1 MSIGDD
7 QFDAAA
13 DATML
18 KCLNLAEPRSFFLYA
33 GAGSGKTRSL
43 VEAIRTICLRQG
55 RRLSLKGQKIG
66 VITYTNAACDEIK
79 QRLEYDPRVEV
90 STIHAFAWS
99 LIAGHEADIRQ
110 WLMNNLS
117 NEIAELETAQAKG
130 RPTSKAALDRA
141 RSIENKHARL
151 AGLTDIVRFTYSPTG
166 DNRSRDALNHSEV
179 VAMTAHFIATKPGL
193 RALLIAR
200 FPMLLIDESQD
211 TNGKL
216 MDALLELQVAHADR
230 FSLGLLGDT
239 MQRIYADG
247 KQHLAEAIPS
257 DWARPRKEMNHRC
270 AKRVISLINKTRAE
284 DDGQEQRPRSDAAE
298 GTVRLFL
305 APEAVQNPS
314 SLEAEIAVTMAAIT
328 GDTGWSGGDTQIKT
342 LALEHM
348 MSARRFGFERFFS
361 SLYEYDRMR
370 TGLLDGSGRGIGF
383 FTRDLLPL
391 ALALAADD
399 KFATAAVVRK
409 TSPLLDRA
417 AVNLFCPRRRLTLTS
432 PRWCCSMSKARH
444 RPKIRSRRPR

>member
-1 MSIGDD
+1 MS
-7 QFDAAA
+7 
-13 DATML
+13 L
-18 KCLNLAEPRSFFLYA
+18 PLN
-33 GAGSGKTRSL
+33 
-43 VEAIRTICLRQG
+43 
-55 RRLSLKGQKIG
+55 
-66 VITYTNAACDEIK
+66 
-79 QRLEYDPRVEV
+79 
-90 STIHAFAWS
+90 
-99 LIAGHEADIRQ
+99 Q
-110 WLMNNLS
+110 WV
-117 NEIAELETAQAKG
+117 
-130 RPTSKAALDRA
+130 
-141 RSIENKHARL
+141 
-151 AGLTDIVRFTYSPTG
+151 LT
-166 DNRSRDALNHSEV
+166 L
-179 VAMTAHFIATKPGL
+179 ATKPGL

-270 AKRVISLINKTRAE
+270 AKRVISLINKIRAE

-314 SLEAEIAVTMAAIT
+314 CLEAEIAVTMAAIT

-361 SLYEYDRMR
+361 SLYEYERMR

-417 AVNLFCPRRRLTLTS
+417 ALSAAGEKQGEVLAQVRHACEELHNLLHTGASPPLRKVLRFVAEARLFEIPDVLKPFTGADDDEDEDEQKDAWAADDPDDAKSETGAWRRALEAPFEQIERYDRYVRGVSQFDTHQGVKGLEFPRVMVVISDAEARGFMFSFGKLMGIKDKSTTDLSNEAAGKETSIDRTRRLLYVT
-432 PRWCCSMSKARH
+432 CSRAEQSLA
-444 RPKIRSRRPR
+444 